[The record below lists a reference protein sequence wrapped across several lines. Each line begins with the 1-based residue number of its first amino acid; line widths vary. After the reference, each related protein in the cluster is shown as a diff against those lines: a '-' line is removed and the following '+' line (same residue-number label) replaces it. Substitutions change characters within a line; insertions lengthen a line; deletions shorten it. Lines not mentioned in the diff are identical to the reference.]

1 MNILLEIVTD
11 VPVSTDVHSSK
22 FVLYSLV
29 VTNIVVVVGMVIKA
43 IVDWGNRVQD
53 RLDRESNAKI
63 AAALGEQRKNE
74 ILASTE
80 AARKESANALK
91 VANGH
96 NEKIAQLAAQ
106 QNLPREV
113 IVVNPQDKPVHVT
126 KDMKLP
132 PH

>member
-1 MNILLEIVTD
+1 MNLLLETAVSEQ
-11 VPVSTDVHSSK
+11 STDH
-22 FVLYSLV
+22 VLYTLV
-29 VTNIVVVVGMVIKA
+29 ITNVVMVLGLIIKA
-43 IVDWGNRVQD
+43 VVDYVNRVQD

-63 AAALGEQRKNE
+63 AAALGEKRKDE

-80 AARKESANALK
+80 AARKESADALK

-96 NEKIAQLAAQ
+96 NEKIAQLTAQ

-113 IVVNPQDKPVHVT
+113 IIVNPQDKPVHVT

-132 PH
+132 Q